1 MDETTST
8 RPSDAAPI
16 TVLLVEDDPEHA
28 ALVARRLSGP
38 RSERFDLDRA
48 ASLDEALRKL
58 AERKFDAALVDL
70 SLPDSL
76 GMGTVLAV
84 KAEDPELAVIVM
96 TASDDESLELSAL
109 RAGAQDYIVKG
120 DDYRPTLRSAI
131 QHAVERQSGLIA
143 RQRAEAALK
152 LSEATFRTL
161 IESTPDAIF
170 VHRDGFLLY
179 LNPAARELLSVASA
193 SELIGKAVTDVVLRE
208 DVAILGELMQQVESN
223 GGVNASC
230 ELRFCRTDD
239 AEVRLAI
246 VAALAV
252 QFDGEPAT
260 LMVARDITDQR
271 KAEFQLAIADRL
283 VSSGILAAGM
293 SHEINNPLG
302 YIIANLEFACRET
315 PSLVQKLRSL
325 AEEPGAV
332 SATPSALEELARDLD
347 GIATALKDSQL
358 GAERIHSITRDLRV
372 LGDTRGEHD
381 LPIDVRDVLDSA
393 INLVWHETPCPC
405 QLFRSYE
412 RVPLVKANTAK
423 LTQVFLCLLSNAVY
437 AIPEGDPSE
446 NEIHVSLRCDPDQR
460 VAIAIRNTGPG
471 MAPDVLR
478 HVFDPF
484 FTTKSPDRGRGLGLA
499 ISQKLVAD
507 LGGELRVE
515 SDPEKGSTFR
525 VVLPAADADR
535 DSSC

>member
-1 MDETTST
+1 MDDTTST

-16 TVLLVEDDPEHA
+16 AVLLVEDDPGHA
-28 ALVARRLSGP
+28 ALVARRLRGP
-38 RSERFDLDRA
+38 WSERFDLDRA

-58 AERKFDAALVDL
+58 AKRKFDAALVDL
-70 SLPDSL
+70 SLPDSS

-84 KAEDPELAVIVM
+84 KAEDPELPVIVM

-131 QHAVERQSGLIA
+131 HHAIERQTGLAA

-161 IESTPDAIF
+161 IESTPDAIL
-170 VHRDGFLLY
+170 VHRDGLLLY
-179 LNPAARELLSVASA
+179 LNPAARTLLSVASA
-193 SELIGKAVTDVVLRE
+193 SELIGKPVTGVVFRE
-208 DVAILGELMQQVESN
+208 DVAILGELIEQVGSN

-230 ELRFCRTDD
+230 ELRFRRTDD
-239 AEVRLAI
+239 AEVRLAN

-252 QFDGEPAT
+252 RFDGEPAT
-260 LMVARDITDQR
+260 LMVARDITDQ
-271 KAEFQLAIADRL
+271 KNAEFQLALADRL

-293 SHEINNPLG
+293 SHEINNPLS
-302 YIIANLEFACRET
+302 YIISNLEFACRET

-332 SATPSALEELARDLD
+332 SATPPALEDLARGLD
-347 GIATALKDSQL
+347 QIATALRDSQF
-358 GAERIHSITRDLRV
+358 GAERIRSITQDLRALADV
-372 LGDTRGEHD
+372 QGEHE
-381 LPIDVRDVLDSA
+381 LPIDVRDVLESA
-393 INLVWHETPCPC
+393 INLVWHETLFTC
-405 QLFRSYE
+405 QLIRSYQ

-423 LTQVFLCLLSNAVY
+423 LTQVFLNLLSNAVH
-437 AIPEGDPSE
+437 AIPEGDPTE

-460 VAIAIRNTGPG
+460 VAIAIRDTGPG
-471 MAPDVLR
+471 IAPDILR

-484 FTTKSPDRGRGLGLA
+484 FTTKSPDQGVGLGLA

-507 LGGELRVE
+507 LGGEIQVE
-515 SDPEKGSTFR
+515 SAPEKGSTFR